1 MRKTKEEALITRKL
15 IIEKAVELFIQNGFS
30 KTTLDEIAQQT
41 NVTRGA
47 IYWHFKDKLDIVNEL
62 IATQHES
69 LSQLLSNLISD
80 GSSSYDKIQKII
92 EEIVRHFFETKS
104 FQNFIELTWFK
115 IEYTQLSNLKTTK
128 TELTD
133 YFIGNFRRII
143 KEAQDIGDIKNTI
156 NDNDVAITITNMIN
170 GMYRLYFMLPDQINT
185 KEEAMSSFTSYLN
198 LIKT

>member
-1 MRKTKEEALITRKL
+1 MKKTKEAALITKKQ
-15 IIEKAVELFIQNGFS
+15 IIEKAVELFIQKGFS

-62 IATQHES
+62 IETQHEN
-69 LSQLLSNLISD
+69 LSQLLSDLFSED
-80 GSSSYDKIQKII
+80 SSAFNKIQKII

-128 TELTD
+128 TELTE
-133 YFIGNFRRII
+133 YFINNFRRTI
-143 KEAQDIGDIKNTI
+143 KEAQSMGDIKNDI
-156 NDNDVAITITNMIN
+156 SDNDVAITITNMIN
-170 GMYRLYFMLPDQINT
+170 GMYRLYFMLPDQVNT
-185 KEEAMSSFTSYLN
+185 KEEAMRSFTSYLK
-198 LIKT
+198 LIKA

>member
-1 MRKTKEEALITRKL
+1 MKKTKEAVLITKKQ

-30 KTTLDEIAQQT
+30 KTTLDEIAQHT

-62 IATQHES
+62 IETQHEN
-69 LSQLLSNLISD
+69 LAQLLSDLFSED
-80 GSSSYDKIQKII
+80 SSSFNKIQKII
-92 EEIVRHFFETKS
+92 EEIVHHFFETKS

-128 TELTD
+128 TELTK
-133 YFIGNFRRII
+133 YFIYNFRRII
-143 KEAQDIGDIKNTI
+143 KEAQDIGDIKNNI
-156 NDNDVAITITNMIN
+156 NDNDIAITITNMIN

-185 KEEAMSSFTSYLN
+185 KKEAMSSFTSYLK
-198 LIKT
+198 LIKA

>member
-1 MRKTKEEALITRKL
+1 MRKTKEAALITKNQ
-15 IIEKAVELFIQNGFS
+15 IIDKAVELFIQNGFS
-30 KTTLDEIAQQT
+30 NTTLDEIAQQT

-62 IATQHES
+62 IETQHES
-69 LSQLLSNLISD
+69 LSQLLSDLINED
-80 GSSSYDKIQKII
+80 VSSFNKIQKIV

-128 TELTD
+128 TELTS
-133 YFIGNFRRII
+133 YFINNFSRII
-143 KEAQDIGDIKNTI
+143 KEAQDIGDIKKNI
-156 NDNDVAITITNMIN
+156 HNSDVAITITNMIN
-170 GMYRLYFMLPDQINT
+170 GMYRLYFMLPDQVKT
-185 KEEAMSSFTSYLN
+185 KEQAMRSFTSYLK